1 MLIRKIYIN
10 FLIFF
15 WKKKSQVSNVK
26 RLAEMTFK
34 SNTSQVTLKAYIAIL
49 HCFITGFSLV
59 KKTLLFGKSLVI
71 SLVNYSFV

>member
-1 MLIRKIYIN
+1 
-10 FLIFF
+10 
-15 WKKKSQVSNVK
+15 
-26 RLAEMTFK
+26 MTFK